1 LRERRARGLSRVLD
15 TPGRLGHALGGTVHC
30 PLGVFGT
37 LDDPGSVQYGRDCN
51 SAVYHDASP
60 ASKVTPMRGVKIGNL
75 AFVGLL
81 GVALFAIG
89 LLNRGSENDAPA
101 VGLMGLALIAAA
113 GLWWLGRAWFVR
125 LGEVRQER
133 RERVVTKRADLHRG
147 R

>member
-1 LRERRARGLSRVLD
+1 
-15 TPGRLGHALGGTVHC
+15 
-30 PLGVFGT
+30 
-37 LDDPGSVQYGRDCN
+37 
-51 SAVYHDASP
+51 
-60 ASKVTPMRGVKIGNL
+60 MRGVKIGNL

-133 RERVVTKRADLHRG
+133 RERVVPDRAGFHRG
-147 R
+147 D